1 MGLTQSISSLIQ
13 DSFIL
18 ENKIKRI
25 QYMPYSEKIAKK
37 VWHDILKN
45 IIGKEPIYN
54 EFNKQIFNQLIKWV
68 HADDSCKYDLTK
80 GIILAGRTGP
90 GKTKTFETMKSY
102 CQIDDV
108 KYIKSGKTITLNYHI
123 VNSRQIIADY
133 ANSGYEGIEKYSTYA
148 NICIDDLGNES
159 EDVKYYGTSLNCI
172 EEIIENRYLKGLM
185 THISTNLPL
194 DEIAIKYSDRVY
206 SRLKEMCN
214 YVIFKGIDFRE

>member
-1 MGLTQSISSLIQ
+1 MTSISSLIQ

-25 QYMPYSEKIAKK
+25 QYMPYSEKISKK
-37 VWHDILKN
+37 VWHDILKT
-45 IIGKEPIYN
+45 IIGNEPIYN
-54 EFNKQIFNQLIKWV
+54 EFNSHIYYQLIKWV
-68 HADDSCKYDLTK
+68 HADETCEYDLTK
-80 GIILAGRTGP
+80 GIILAGKTGP
-90 GKTKTFETMKSY
+90 GKTKAFQTMKSY
-102 CQIDDV
+102 CQIDEV
-108 KYIKSGKTITLNYHI
+108 RYLRAGKTIPINFQI
-123 VNSRQIIADY
+123 VNSRQIISDY
-133 ANSGYEGIEKYSTYA
+133 ANSGYEGIEKYSSYA

-194 DEIAIKYSDRVY
+194 GEIAEKYTDRVY

-214 YVIFKGIDFRE
+214 YVVFKGIDFREK